1 MARSNLGENEARGWS
16 LGGVPDYVPPPPGP
30 RPWLTELNQK
40 VMERRNERE
49 IQRQAGATREA
60 GTCIIPPSGLGN
72 GHARSNRHHS
82 DQSPDMSLRNLTR
95 QQLDEDYYW
104 GDAETRDSVS
114 AERRRREI
122 EAEERVCRAEDERK
136 DA

>member
-1 MARSNLGENEARGWS
+1 MARSNLGENEERGWS
-16 LGGVPDYVPPPPGP
+16 LGGVPDYAPPPPGP

-40 VMERRNERE
+40 IKGRRNERE
-49 IQRQAGATREA
+49 VQRQAGAIRED
-60 GTCIIPPSGLGN
+60 GPCIITLSGLGS
-72 GHARSNRHHS
+72 GHSRSNRHHS
-82 DQSPDMSLRNLTR
+82 DQSPDMSLSNLTR

-114 AERRRREI
+114 EERRRREI
-122 EAEERVCRAEDERK
+122 EAEERACRAEDERR

>member
-1 MARSNLGENEARGWS
+1 
-16 LGGVPDYVPPPPGP
+16 
-30 RPWLTELNQK
+30 
-40 VMERRNERE
+40 
-49 IQRQAGATREA
+49 
-60 GTCIIPPSGLGN
+60 
-72 GHARSNRHHS
+72 
-82 DQSPDMSLRNLTR
+82 MSLRNLTR